1 MKLYKLSAVMFSALL
16 LASCSDIDNQ
26 EYAGGAIS
34 GEQSQ
39 ETNSAIP
46 SRTKAT
52 FAGMFTLIGDPCHN
66 YQTHFSDTRP
76 DDFGFV
82 MSAISLDLEG
92 ADMSMQ
98 DNGYNWFSASD
109 ELSSRNANYA
119 NPYVRYVIP
128 YTSLGI
134 ANDIINAFPADT
146 KDAEAINMIAQAKTI
161 RAFDYLSLAPY
172 FQGSY
177 QTSKDKPCVPL
188 LDGKNDYTNN
198 PRATVAEVYTAIID
212 DLSYAIDN
220 LTDAREDKSRINKSV
235 ALGLRARAYLYMGEY
250 AKALVDAEAA
260 MKGYTPAS
268 LADVSVPGFDDSS
281 ASNWMWTYDLTDDQ
295 VASAADSYATAA
307 SWMSAFCGQ
316 GYAVA
321 TGNVPMINK
330 LLYDKI
336 PATDVRKG
344 WWLDENLH
352 SPLLANLEWKDS
364 KGNVLAKGDA
374 IAPLKIK
381 DVKEP
386 LVAYA
391 NVKFGMKS
399 GVGSSKNNNS
409 WPLMRVEEMILIE
422 AECLA
427 QTGNEA
433 KAKEVLA
440 NFVKTYRDPSYK
452 IPASRSLL
460 DEIWFQRR
468 VELWGEGFYTADARR
483 LGKNIVRFHGAGT
496 TNFPDAFAFNV
507 KNDDGWLN
515 LRFPQTEMDTNKGI
529 VDNTEGS
536 QPVAGQNPTLLD
548 GVTD

>member
-1 MKLYKLSAVMFSALL
+1 MA
-16 LASCSDIDNQ
+16 
-26 EYAGGAIS
+26 
-34 GEQSQ
+34 
-39 ETNSAIP
+39 
-46 SRTKAT
+46 
-52 FAGMFTLIGDPCHN
+52 
-66 YQTHFSDTRP
+66 
-76 DDFGFV
+76 
-82 MSAISLDLEG
+82 
-92 ADMSMQ
+92 MQ
-98 DNGYNWFSASD
+98 DNGYNWFSVAS

-119 NPYVRYVIP
+119 NPYVRYVTP
-128 YTSLGI
+128 YTSLGV

-146 KDAEAINMIAQAKTI
+146 QDAEAINMIAQAKAM
-161 RAFDYLSLAPY
+161 RAFDYLALAPY
-172 FQGSY
+172 FQGNY

-198 PRATVAEVYTAIID
+198 PRATVEEVYAAIID
-212 DLSYAIDN
+212 DLNYAVEH
-220 LTDAREDKSRINKSV
+220 LTEARDDKSRINKNV

-250 AKALVDAEAA
+250 AKALTDAEAA
-260 MKGYTPAS
+260 MSGFTPAS
-268 LADVSVPGFDDSS
+268 IADVSVPGFDDSS
-281 ASNWMWTYDLTDDQ
+281 AANWMWTYDLTDDQ
-295 VASAADSYATAA
+295 VASATNGYATAA
-307 SWMSAFCGQ
+307 SWMSAFCGE
-316 GYAVA
+316 GYATA
-321 TGNVPMINK
+321 TGNVPVINK

-336 PATDVRKG
+336 PSTDVRKG
-344 WWLDENLH
+344 WWVNEDLH

-374 IAPLKIK
+374 IAPLTIE

-386 LVAYA
+386 MVAYS

-399 GVGSSKNNNS
+399 GVGSAKNNNS

-427 QTGNEA
+427 KTNQEA
-433 KAKEVLA
+433 KAKEVLT

-452 IPASRSLL
+452 IPTSRSLA

-483 LGKNIVRFHGAGT
+483 LGKDIVRFHGEGT
-496 TNFPDAFAFNV
+496 TNFSDAFAFNI

-529 VDNTEGS
+529 VNNSDGS
-536 QPVAGQNPTLLD
+536 QPVAGQNPTLRD

>member
-1 MKLYKLSAVMFSALL
+1 MKLYKLSAFMFSALL

-26 EYAGGAIS
+26 EYDGGAIS
-34 GEQSQ
+34 GDQSQ
-39 ETNSAIP
+39 QTNVAIP
-46 SRTKAT
+46 TRTKAT
-52 FAGMFTLIGDPCHN
+52 FAGMFTLVGAPCHN
-66 YQTHFSDTRP
+66 YGTHFSSMRP

-92 ADMSMQ
+92 ADMAMQ
-98 DNGYNWFSASD
+98 DNGYNWFAVAS

-128 YTSLGI
+128 YTALGI
-134 ANDIINAFPADT
+134 ANDIINAFPEDTQDAD
-146 KDAEAINMIAQAKTI
+146 AVNMIAQSKAM
-161 RAFDYLSLAPY
+161 RAFCYLSLAPY

-188 LDGKNDYTNN
+188 LDGKNDYDNN
-198 PRATVAEVYTAIID
+198 PRATVEEVYAAIIE
-212 DLSYAIDN
+212 DLTYAVNN
-220 LTDAREDKSRINKSV
+220 LTEVRSDKSRINKNV

-250 AKALVDAEAA
+250 AKALADAQEA
-260 MKGYTPAS
+260 MKGFTPAS
-268 LADVSVPGFDDSS
+268 IADVSVPGFDDSS
-281 ASNWMWTYDLTDDQ
+281 AANWMWTYDLTDDQ
-295 VASAADSYATAA
+295 VASAKCNYATAA
-307 SWMSAFCGQ
+307 SWMSAFSGE
-316 GYAVA
+316 GYATV

-344 WWLDENLH
+344 WWINEDLH
-352 SPLLANLEWKDS
+352 SPLLKDLEWKDS
-364 KGNVLAKGDA
+364 KGNVVGKGDG
-374 IAPLKIK
+374 IVPLTIT

-386 LVAYA
+386 MVAYC
-391 NVKFGMKS
+391 NVKFGMKA
-399 GVGSSKNNNS
+399 GVGSLKNNSS

-427 QTGNEA
+427 QTNQTA
-433 KAKEVLA
+433 KSKEVLT
-440 NFVKTYRDPSYK
+440 NFVKTYRDPSYQV
-452 IPASRSLL
+452 PTSRTLV

-483 LGKNIVRFHGAGT
+483 LGKDIVRFHGDGT
-496 TNFPDAFAFNV
+496 TNFPDAFTFNI

-515 LRFPQTEMDTNKGI
+515 LRFPQTEMDTNAGI
-529 VDNTEGS
+529 VNNSEGS
-536 QPVAGQNPTLLD
+536 QPVAGQNPTLRD

>member
-268 LADVSVPGFDDSS
+268 LADVSAWSV
-281 ASNWMWTYDLTDDQ
+281 
-295 VASAADSYATAA
+295 TAA
-307 SWMSAFCGQ
+307 KLPVNAP
-316 GYAVA
+316 YI
-321 TGNVPMINK
+321 TPMII
-330 LLYDKI
+330 I
-336 PATDVRKG
+336 P
-344 WWLDENLH
+344 
-352 SPLLANLEWKDS
+352 P
-364 KGNVLAKGDA
+364 
-374 IAPLKIK
+374 
-381 DVKEP
+381 
-386 LVAYA
+386 
-391 NVKFGMKS
+391 
-399 GVGSSKNNNS
+399 
-409 WPLMRVEEMILIE
+409 
-422 AECLA
+422 
-427 QTGNEA
+427 
-433 KAKEVLA
+433 
-440 NFVKTYRDPSYK
+440 
-452 IPASRSLL
+452 
-460 DEIWFQRR
+460 QR
-468 VELWGEGFYTADARR
+468 
-483 LGKNIVRFHGAGT
+483 
-496 TNFPDAFAFNV
+496 
-507 KNDDGWLN
+507 
-515 LRFPQTEMDTNKGI
+515 
-529 VDNTEGS
+529 
-536 QPVAGQNPTLLD
+536 
-548 GVTD
+548 